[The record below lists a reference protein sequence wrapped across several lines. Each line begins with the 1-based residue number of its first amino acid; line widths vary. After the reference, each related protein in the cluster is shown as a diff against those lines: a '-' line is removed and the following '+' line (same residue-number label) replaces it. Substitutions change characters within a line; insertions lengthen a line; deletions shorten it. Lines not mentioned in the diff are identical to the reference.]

1 MFNSMQ
7 VKILGTGCPN
17 CKRLEANTIEALKQL
32 NRNDG
37 VVKITDIKEI
47 MSYGVM
53 SLPALAVENKVLI
66 YGSVPSVEDIKKL
79 LINN

>member
-1 MFNSMQ
+1 MQ

-79 LINN
+79 LTNN